1 MALHGTIS
9 TLDLHDPE
17 LAATIGP
24 ADGIS
29 QRPSHANQSD
39 TRKNS
44 LDLDAWSIA
53 SLREQGAGHHTGFS
67 STSDVVAAESSAT
80 ITVTTRPRDDGAPTT
95 STTMEALNVTEVS
108 DPRATGHIGS
118 VRGMLVLAITCTAQL
133 IDNVL

>member
-53 SLREQGAGHHTGFS
+53 SLREQGAGHQTGFS
-67 STSDVVAAESSAT
+67 SISNVVAPENSAT
-80 ITVTTRPRDDGAPTT
+80 ITVTTRPGDDGAPTT
-95 STTMEALNVTEVS
+95 STTMEALIISEAA